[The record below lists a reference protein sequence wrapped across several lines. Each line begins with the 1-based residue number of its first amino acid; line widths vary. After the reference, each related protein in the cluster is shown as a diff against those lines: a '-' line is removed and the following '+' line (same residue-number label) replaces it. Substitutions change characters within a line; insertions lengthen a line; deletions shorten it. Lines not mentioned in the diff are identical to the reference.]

1 MRDTG
6 IGIAADLL
14 GGLFEPFVQA
24 EAATSR
30 RFGGTG
36 LGLAISRRLV
46 DAMGGELGVQSR
58 VGRGATFWFEVDLPD
73 GVLGEAR
80 DVIDRAPLATRP
92 LDGLVAEDNPVNQ
105 MLIGAIL
112 RRLGHVAICVENGR
126 LAVEVATIRR
136 FDCILMDMQMPE
148 MDGLAA
154 TRAIRTS
161 GGPSADA
168 PIIALT
174 ADASSERRRFY
185 DGAGLSDF
193 MTKPIDRKAL
203 GNRLAAI
210 AQATVVPVDSLADP
224 AAAQGVLFDLDRY
237 HELCD
242 VLVDPR

>member
-1 MRDTG
+1 MIGMPRDGLAGDDMRRVGRPLGARFGFGSTKPMPTG
-6 IGIAADLL
+6 RLVFIDAATLL
-14 GGLFEPFVQA
+14 RAMLVAAAVFLVAFREIEFTR
-24 EAATSR
+24 ATSR
-30 RFGGTG
+30 M
-36 LGLAISRRLV
+36 V
-46 DAMGGELGVQSR
+46 
-58 VGRGATFWFEVDLPD
+58 
-73 GVLGEAR
+73 
-80 DVIDRAPLATRP
+80 
-92 LDGLVAEDNPVNQ
+92 
-105 MLIGAIL
+105 GAIL

-126 LAVEVATIRR
+126 LAVEVATFRR

-193 MTKPIDRKAL
+193 MTKLIDRKAL

-242 VLVDPR
+242 VLVDPK